1 MAFKLVLSFTIL
13 SIVSAGVVDLGY
25 NSNYYHQPAA
35 YVQPTYI
42 KQVQPAIVKQVVQE
56 APANYEFNYEV
67 HDSHTGDI
75 KRQQEVAKDGAISGQ
90 YSLIDADGYRRVVS
104 YTADDHHGFQANVQR
119 EPVDH
124 KVIAPAQ
131 QVVTKVYQPAT
142 VSKVYQPAY
151 HSAPVYENHGHQ
163 YHY

>member
-13 SIVSAGVVDLGY
+13 SVVSAGVVDLGY

-35 YVQPTYI
+35 YQPATY
-42 KQVQPAIVKQVVQE
+42 VQPAVIKQAAYVKQVAHE

-67 HDSHTGDI
+67 HDAHTGDI

-124 KVIAPAQ
+124 KIVAQAP
-131 QVVTKVYQPAT
+131 VVTKVYQPAT
-142 VSKVYQPAY
+142 ISKVYQPA
-151 HSAPVYENHGHQ
+151 PVFENHGHQ

>member
-13 SIVSAGVVDLGY
+13 SVVSAGVVDLGY

-35 YVQPTYI
+35 YQPTTY
-42 KQVQPAIVKQVVQE
+42 VQPAVIKQAAYVKQAVHE
-56 APANYEFNYEV
+56 EPANYEFNYEV
-67 HDSHTGDI
+67 HDQHTGDI

-124 KVIAPAQ
+124 KIIAQAQ
-131 QVVTKVYQPAT
+131 PVVTKVYQPAT
-142 VSKVYQPAY
+142 ISKVYQPA
-151 HSAPVYENHGHQ
+151 PVFANHGHQ